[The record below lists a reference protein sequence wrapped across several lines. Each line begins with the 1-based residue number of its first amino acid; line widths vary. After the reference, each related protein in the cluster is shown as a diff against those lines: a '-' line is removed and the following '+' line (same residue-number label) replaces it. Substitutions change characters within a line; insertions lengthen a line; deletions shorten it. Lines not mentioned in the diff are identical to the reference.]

1 MTLREDVHAVIKE
14 VSEWYVDE
22 LKKLVEMMR
31 EEGIPIFTEPVP
43 EKEARETLM
52 ARTDAEWQQLRADNP
67 ARMQKDYTEMLRLS
81 RKSNG
86 AT

>member
-1 MTLREDVHAVIKE
+1 MTLREDVHAVIAE

-22 LKKLVEMMR
+22 LKKLVEMMK

-52 ARTDAEWQQLRADNP
+52 ARTDQEWRQLAAENP
-67 ARMQKDYTEMLRLS
+67 KKMQKEYTEYLRLS
-81 RKSNG
+81 RRSNG